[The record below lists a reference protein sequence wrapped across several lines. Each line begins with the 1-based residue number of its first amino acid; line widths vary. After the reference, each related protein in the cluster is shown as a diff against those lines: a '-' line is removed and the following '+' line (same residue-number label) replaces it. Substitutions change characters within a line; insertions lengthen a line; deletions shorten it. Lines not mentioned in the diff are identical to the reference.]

1 MIILTLL
8 PQSLHPITNKTILRT
23 ENSTFSKPSLPYSNY
38 TNAYLG
44 YSPFPVWGLSTQP
57 KQRSKDSTVFGTTL
71 IHGAAL
77 NGGTRKSTRE
87 AIGNQNHNQS
97 CPISSYAIWLI
108 AIFCS
113 RDDKRYT
120 EKKNK
125 SERARRKKED
135 TAKLRGLVDLTLRYK
150 FPPCFS
156 PNIALH
162 LHPIHSLD
170 PRIKLLKQQE
180 KEAREAKKNSGVN
193 NGASA
198 KKTKAQLEEE
208 KKRAEEEEKQKE
220 EEEKVCSAFRWFL
233 LQLANLF

>member
-87 AIGNQNHNQS
+87 AIGNQNQNQS
-97 CPISSYAIWLI
+97 SPISSHAIWLI

-150 FPPCFS
+150 FLPAS
-156 PNIALH
+156 PQISPFISIQFTASTPALNYSNNKKKKH
-162 LHPIHSLD
+162 VK
-170 PRIKLLKQQE
+170 PRRTLASTMVL
-180 KEAREAKKNSGVN
+180 ARKRPKRSW
-193 NGASA
+193 
-198 KKTKAQLEEE
+198 
-208 KKRAEEEEKQKE
+208 KKRR
-220 EEEKVCSAFRWFL
+220 SALRRRRSRKRKKKRFVPHFVG
-233 LQLANLF
+233 FCYS